1 MKKEWGLPFGY
12 RAFAYLLPV
21 IWLLF
26 IIEQGMAQEKRELW
40 VHPYLPATEIIKKFS
55 PLAGYLSQ
63 KTGRAIQVKV
73 SKTYQ
78 SHIEAVGQGCIDMA
92 YLGPA
97 SYVKLVQ
104 NYGKQRLLA
113 CLEINGKPYFH
124 GIIVARTDSPIT
136 RLEQLAGKRFAFSDP
151 NSTMGHLVPR
161 YMLWEKGVPIE
172 QLNKADFLNSHH
184 DVVLGVLG
192 GYYDAGGIK
201 EEVFYEYKDRGLKLL
216 AQSPPIAEH
225 LFVAGK
231 NLEICAAEE
240 IRGLLINLKD
250 KPVLTAIKPTVTG
263 LVTVTDA
270 DYATLRRILGQF
282 NNPPLE

>member
-1 MKKEWGLPFGY
+1 MNTKQGRSL
-12 RAFAYLLPV
+12 RCLAFAHLLSAV
-21 IWLLF
+21 WILF
-26 IIEQGMAQEKRELW
+26 ITGQGLAEEQPELW
-40 VHPYLPATEIIKKFS
+40 IHPYLPATEIIKKFA
-55 PLAGYLSQ
+55 PLAAYLSE
-63 KTGRAIQVKV
+63 KTGQTFQVKV

-78 SHIEAVGQGCIDMA
+78 SHIEAVGQGFIDMA

-104 NYGKQRLLA
+104 NFGAQRLLA

-124 GIIVARTDSPIT
+124 GIITARKDSPIT
-136 RLEQLAGKRFAFSDP
+136 ALEQLAGKKFAFSDP

-161 YMLWEKGVPIE
+161 YMLWEKGVSIE
-172 QLNKADFLNSHH
+172 RLKKADFLNSHH
-184 DVVLGVLG
+184 DVALGVLG
-192 GYYDAGGIK
+192 GYYDAGGLK
-201 EEVFYEYKDRGLKLL
+201 EEVFYEYKNRGLKLL

-270 DYATLRRILGQF
+270 DYETLRRVLERF
-282 NNPPLE
+282 NTPAPE